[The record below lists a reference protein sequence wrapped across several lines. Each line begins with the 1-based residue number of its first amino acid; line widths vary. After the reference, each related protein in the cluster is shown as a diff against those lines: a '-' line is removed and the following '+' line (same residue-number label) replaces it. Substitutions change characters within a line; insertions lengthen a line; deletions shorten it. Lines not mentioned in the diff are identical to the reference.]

1 VDFMSLVYD
10 LIDLRS
16 FSNLWY
22 WIALAF
28 TWSRTSHWI
37 LGVPWDMVQR
47 ARRIGGQA
55 ELDFQMLLRIN
66 INRLGYI
73 STVAGT
79 AAVAIAAALLTMLG
93 MLGFGY
99 GIEFCQA
106 LFLIAFPISLVGLMS
121 LRMALWID
129 AAGIEGAALHR
140 ALTWHRVRVQALGLG
155 SIFLTAMWGMLQ
167 NLNISVLH

>member
-1 VDFMSLVYD
+1 MTLVYQ

-55 ELDFQMLLRIN
+55 EIDFQMMLRASL
-66 INRLGYI
+66 NRIGHI
-73 STVAGT
+73 SAVAGT
-79 AAVAIAAALLTMLG
+79 AAAAIAAALLTMLA

-99 GIEFCQA
+99 GVEFCQA
-106 LFLIAFPISLVGLMS
+106 LFLIAFPMSLVGLMS
-121 LRMALWID
+121 VRMAHWID
-129 AAGIEGAALHR
+129 AAGIEGAKLHK
-140 ALTWHRVRVQALGLG
+140 ALTWHRVRVQAIGLT
-155 SIFLTAMWGMLQ
+155 SIFITAMWGMLQ

>member
-1 VDFMSLVYD
+1 MDFMSLVYQ

-28 TWSRTSHWI
+28 TWSRAAHWI

-55 ELDFQMLLRIN
+55 EIDFQMMLRASL
-66 INRLGYI
+66 NRIGHI
-73 STVAGT
+73 SAVAGT
-79 AAVAIAAALLTMLG
+79 PAAAIAAALLTMLA

-99 GIEFCQA
+99 GVEFCQA
-106 LFLIAFPISLVGLMS
+106 LFLIAFPMSLVGLMS
-121 LRMALWID
+121 LRMARWID
-129 AAGIEGAALHR
+129 AAGIEGERLHR
-140 ALTWHRVRVQALGLG
+140 ALTWHRVRVQAIGLI
-155 SIFLTAMWGMLQ
+155 SIFVTAMWGMLQ

>member
-1 VDFMSLVYD
+1 MTLVYQ

-55 ELDFQMLLRIN
+55 ELDFQMMLRVN
-66 INRLGYI
+66 LNRMGYI
-73 STVAGT
+73 SHVAG
-79 AAVAIAAALLTMLG
+79 AAAIAIAAALLTSLG
-93 MLGFGY
+93 ILGFGY

-106 LFLIAFPISLVGLMS
+106 LFLIVFPMSLVGLMS
-121 LRMALWID
+121 LRMARWID
-129 AAGIEGAALHR
+129 TGGIEGPALHR
-140 ALTWHRVRVQALGLG
+140 ALNWHRIRVQAIGLI
-155 SIFLTAMWGMLQ
+155 SIFVTAMWGMLQ

>member
-1 VDFMSLVYD
+1 MNLVSD

-47 ARRIGGQA
+47 ARRMGGAAQQ
-55 ELDFQMLLRIN
+55 DFEVMLRVNLNRI
-66 INRLGYI
+66 GYI
-73 STVAGT
+73 SSVSGS
-79 AAVAIAAALLTMLG
+79 AATAIAAALLSSLAI
-93 MLGFGY
+93 LGFGY
-99 GIEFCQA
+99 GVEFCQA
-106 LFLIAFPISLVGLMS
+106 LFLIAFPLSLVGLMS
-121 LRMALWID
+121 LRMAHRID
-129 AAGIEGAALHR
+129 TSGIAGDALHR
-140 ALTWHRVRVQALGLG
+140 ALTWHRVRVQAIGLT
-155 SIFLTAMWGMLQ
+155 SIFITAMWGMLQ